1 MVWSVAGSTCGEDR
15 TPERAGIDPAVLQA
29 RRVVGL
35 YGDPDVTWSV
45 VLGLRLHLPVTRAAV
60 ADRAQA
66 LAADHPHLGT
76 APRVESYPA
85 EDEVA
90 VLDRFANVPYGDH
103 EPLLRVAL
111 SVDGRD
117 LLLAAHHGAVDGLGI
132 LGAASRLVGEPLASS
147 ARGIPRAAEPTGF
160 LRSSLRRLGEAL
172 FRPPTRIVGDR
183 SGGTAGGDWL
193 GSRSV
198 EAGRPGSAALVRAA
212 VDLVRRANAGE
223 RRGGRLVVSM
233 GLSRRPG
240 SPVPTPDRDTAY
252 VRLPA
257 DAVTSTGDARAL
269 VAATAPEPAF
279 PVTDGGGLG
288 PRVARLLSHRL
299 GATVLVSNL
308 GLVDN
313 PAVDEI
319 RFWPVPTGPAG
330 VCLGLASTPSVTTL
344 TLRARRGW
352 FSAGA
357 AERLLALAADCLGRA
372 AGADG

>member
-1 MVWSVAGSTCGEDR
+1 MVWSVAGSTRGEDR
-15 TPERAGIDPAVLQA
+15 TPERAGLDPAVLQA

-45 VLGLRLHLPVTRAAV
+45 VLGLRLHVPVSRAAV
-60 ADRAQA
+60 ADRVQT
-66 LAADHPHLGT
+66 LVADHPHLGA
-76 APRVESYPA
+76 APAVDSYRA
-85 EDEVA
+85 DDEVA
-90 VLDRFANVPYGDH
+90 VLDRFANDPYGDH

-111 SVDGRD
+111 SDDGRD
-117 LLLAAHHGAVDGLGI
+117 LVLAAHHGVVDGLGI
-132 LGAASRLVGEPLASS
+132 LGAASRLVGEPLAST

-160 LRSSLRRLGEAL
+160 VRSSLRRLGEAL
-172 FRPPTRIVGDR
+172 FRPPTRIAGDR
-183 SGGTAGGDWL
+183 SGGTVAGDWL
-193 GSRSV
+193 GSRRV
-198 EAGRPGSAALVRAA
+198 EAARPGSAALVRAA
-212 VDLVRRANAGE
+212 VDLVRRANAG
-223 RRGGRLVVSM
+223 RGGGRLVVSM

-240 SPVPTPDRDTAY
+240 SPVPSPDRDTAY

-257 DAVTSTGDARAL
+257 DGVSSTGDARAL
-269 VAATAPEPAF
+269 VAGTLPEPAF

-308 GLVDN
+308 GRVDS

-352 FSAGA
+352 FSAEA

-372 AGADG
+372 AEADQ